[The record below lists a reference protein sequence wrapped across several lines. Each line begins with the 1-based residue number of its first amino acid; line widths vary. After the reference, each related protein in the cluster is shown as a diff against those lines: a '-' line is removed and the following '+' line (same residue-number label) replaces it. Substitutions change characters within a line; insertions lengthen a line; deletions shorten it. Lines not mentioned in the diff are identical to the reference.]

1 MEHISTKSIAPL
13 RIAATDTLS
22 VRYTDLDGNERL
34 LDAMI
39 FDEHVIVDT
48 ISFYKITNEFEMKNG
63 ICAVLGQ
70 KA

>member
-1 MEHISTKSIAPL
+1 MEHISTKAIAPL
-13 RIAATDTLS
+13 HISPTDTLS
-22 VRYTDLDGNERL
+22 VRYTDLDGNEHL